1 MRRSQSILLVGI
13 LAVAVNLRPAISS
26 VSPVLERIHAD
37 AGLSYTALG
46 LLTTIPTLCMGLF
59 ALTVPFLSR
68 RYGRERAVFW
78 GVVLVFAATTARVG
92 SRNVAILFGSTVLVG
107 VGIAVTQA
115 LLPPLVTEYFPDRES
130 FATGLYTASLTLGAA
145 LASALTAP
153 IADALDSWPIALAVW
168 APLAL
173 LATPVWYACW
183 RGASRNRGQQD
194 RNASVERARF
204 PWRNRWAW
212 VLTLFFGGSSGLFFF
227 VLTWLAPRYVAIGW
241 AESTAGLVLAAFLVV
256 QLAGNLSVSAVG
268 DRFEDRR
275 PLFVLMLS
283 LCTAGALGVA
293 YAPEL
298 VPFGWAALLGA
309 GSAGVFTLSL
319 TLPIQYADSPA
330 ATDALTSMMLG
341 AGYPI
346 AALAPLLA
354 GAVYDA
360 TDEYAIVFGL
370 LAVLALVLLG
380 ISALFKPSRG
390 PVSAAGR

>member
-13 LAVAVNLRPAISS
+13 LAVAINLRPAISS
-26 VSPVLERIHAD
+26 VSPVLERIHVD
-37 AGLSYTALG
+37 VGLSYTALG
-46 LLTTIPTLCMGLF
+46 LLTTIPTLCMGVF
-59 ALTVPFLSR
+59 ALAVPFLSR

-78 GVVLVFAATTARVG
+78 GVVLVLAATAARIG
-92 SRNVAILFGSTVLVG
+92 SRNVAVLFGSTVLVG

-130 FATGLYTASLTLGAA
+130 FTTGLYTASLTVGAA
-145 LASALTAP
+145 LASAVTAP

-168 APLAL
+168 GVLA
-173 LATPVWYACW
+173 AIAIPIWYACW
-183 RGASRNRGQQD
+183 RGAAKRRTRRD
-194 RNASVERARF
+194 ETIERARF
-204 PWRNRWAW
+204 PWRSRWAW

-227 VLTWLAPRYVAIGW
+227 VLTWLAPRYVALGW
-241 AESTAGLVLAAFLVV
+241 AEHTAGFVLAAFLAV

-275 PLFVLMLS
+275 PLFVLMLA
-283 LCTAGALGVA
+283 LCAAGAVGVA
-293 YAPEL
+293 YAPEM
-298 VPFGWAALLGA
+298 VPYGWAALLGA

-330 ATDALTSMMLG
+330 ATDGLTSMMLG
-341 AGYPI
+341 GGYPI

-360 TDEYAIVFGL
+360 TDDYAVVFGL
-370 LAVLALVLLG
+370 LAVLAIVLLG
-380 ISALFKPSRG
+380 ISVLFRPSRG
-390 PVSAAGR
+390 PVSASGR